1 MLYYIHRWV
10 TQGKSIKYVSDS
22 WQLIM
27 PLLVFYEPSLDL
39 QRNCFQIST
48 KNITFNFNDTYYV
61 LLPHQWLMGVRFRL
75 INISQSKLWT
85 FPMTSIHSIG
95 PHTGWVRCHGARQG
109 IDKTDHESFIKG
121 TQKSLGVGLRWVG
134 SQRRIWTT
142 NWTEDVQ
149 SVQCA
154 V

>member
-1 MLYYIHRWV
+1 MHKIIWQTYLFWIYSIFIAWLVGGLLMEVITNVGRCCATYYIHRWV

-85 FPMTSIHSIG
+85 FPMTSIYSIG
-95 PHTGWVRCHGARQG
+95 PHTLDGFVVMERDRA
-109 IDKTDHESFIKG
+109 
-121 TQKSLGVGLRWVG
+121 
-134 SQRRIWTT
+134 
-142 NWTEDVQ
+142 
-149 SVQCA
+149 
-154 V
+154 